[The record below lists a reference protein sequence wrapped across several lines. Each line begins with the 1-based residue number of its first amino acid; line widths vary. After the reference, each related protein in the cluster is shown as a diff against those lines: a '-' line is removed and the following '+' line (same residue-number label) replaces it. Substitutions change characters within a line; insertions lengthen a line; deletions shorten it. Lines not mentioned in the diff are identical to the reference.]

1 MNAIKKI
8 FKLIRLGVFCKWFT
22 NVNKQPGLTER
33 GFFFVFRFYLSF
45 LFDPVSW
52 RFFIGYSFPWE
63 STKEGPEFW
72 RNIMNK

>member
-22 NVNKQPGLTER
+22 NVNKQPELAER
-33 GFFFVFRFYLSF
+33 SFFFVFRFYLSF

-63 STKEGPEFW
+63 SSKEGTEFW
-72 RNIMNK
+72 RKIANK